1 MTTTLT
7 TATQQMI
14 STSTA
19 VVWMMPNDFFCETA
33 TRILKLRGIPKENI
47 TDKNIYKH
55 VDEFKAAVPNAK
67 SVPQVF
73 INGQLIGGTNDVVE
87 YFKALGIP
95 DGAK

>member
-33 TRILKLRGIPKENI
+33 TRILKLRGIPKENV
-47 TDKNIYKH
+47 TEKNIYKH
-55 VDEFKAAVPNAK
+55 VDEFKAAVPNANT
-67 SVPQVF
+67 VPQVF
-73 INGQLIGGTNDVVE
+73 INGQLVGGTDDVVA

>member
-1 MTTTLT
+1 MTTTIS

-19 VVWMMPNDFFCETA
+19 VVWMIPNDFFCETA
-33 TRILKLRGIPKENI
+33 TRILKLRGIPKENV
-47 TDKNIYKH
+47 TEKNIYKN

-73 INGQLIGGTNDVVE
+73 INGQSVGGPAGVVE